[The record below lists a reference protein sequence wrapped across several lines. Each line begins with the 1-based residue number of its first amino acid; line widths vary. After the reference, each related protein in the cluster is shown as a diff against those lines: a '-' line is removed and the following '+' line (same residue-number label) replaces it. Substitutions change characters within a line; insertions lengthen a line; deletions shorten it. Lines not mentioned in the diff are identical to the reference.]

1 MSSESFKATVNSLP
15 PNEETFVLI
24 LNSHALN
31 MTLNWLCNT
40 EGLKGVHNKSLVV
53 TLDKKA
59 ANTLRELWPNV
70 RQFNWLLPAL
80 EDTFWAESLSN
91 VNVETRQED
100 IVFDRASEVGDLI
113 AGQSFHLSD
122 FF

>member
-15 PNEETFVLI
+15 PNEEAFVLI

-40 EGLKGVHNKSLVV
+40 EGLEGVHNKSLVV

-59 ANTLRELWPNV
+59 ADILRELWPNV
-70 RQFNWLLPAL
+70 RQLNWLVPAL
-80 EDTFWAESLSN
+80 EQPFNYGDGPYQLFYLFRANLARSLLASGRSFWMIQQ
-91 VNVETRQED
+91 VQFR
-100 IVFDRASEVGDLI
+100 
-113 AGQSFHLSD
+113 
-122 FF
+122 